1 MMKRPTGA
9 GRGASLRGARSALLW
24 WRPSALLL
32 PLCMCLC
39 LWLLLWPAAHAQ
51 QGAQR
56 PIKVG
61 AVSALSGPH
70 AFPESSQA
78 AKAYIDAVN
87 AAGGIGGRRIEYIS
101 LDEGGSPPSA
111 MAAATRLINDTEV
124 VALAGSSGLL
134 DCAANAPRYEAAR
147 LMSLQGASVSPACFR
162 SSHVV
167 PFNNGPY
174 VGLASAVLFA
184 HRTLRSRK
192 LCALALDLPGMAE
205 GYQQALERLGTA
217 KAMEV
222 PQLQL
227 AGPEQD
233 PAPLLRDVKG
243 QGCDTVIFTG
253 HEAAVLRWSEAAH
266 ALGVGSVTW
275 IYLTPAYTDRV
286 ARALA
291 SRDGAVYVMAEFE
304 PWKSRSLPAQDW
316 RRLMQDARLPLS
328 SLSQGGYVAAQML
341 VRALRQVEGPITRE
355 TVTRALQQMPPTSHP
370 LLGMPFEIGHRRAH
384 NPNRAAL
391 PLKLQQGNWYIA
403 TPAWIEVPELLA
415 P

>member
-1 MMKRPTGA
+1 MTKRPTGA
-9 GRGASLRGARSALLW
+9 GRGASLRGARRALLC
-24 WRPSALLL
+24 WRPSAPLL
-32 PLCMCLC
+32 PLYLCLC
-39 LWLLLWPAAHAQ
+39 LLLWPAAHAQ
-51 QGAQR
+51 QGAPR

-101 LDEGGSPPSA
+101 LDEGGSPASA
-111 MAAATRLINDTEV
+111 KAAATRLIDDAEV

-134 DCAANAPRYEAAR
+134 DCAVNAPRYEAAR

-167 PFNNGPY
+167 PLNNGPY

-184 HRTLRSRK
+184 HNTLRSRK

-205 GYQQALERLGTA
+205 GYQRALERLGNA

-233 PAPLLRDVKG
+233 PTPLLRDVKR

-253 HEAAVLRWSEAAH
+253 HEAAVLRWSDAAH

-286 ARALA
+286 SRALF

-304 PWKSRSLPAQDW
+304 PWKSRSLPVQDW

-341 VRALRQVEGPITRE
+341 VRALRQIEGPITRE

-391 PLKLQQGNWYIA
+391 PLKLQHGHWYIA

>member
-1 MMKRPTGA
+1 MLKQPTGA
-9 GRGASLRGARSALLW
+9 GRGASLRGAGSALLR
-24 WRPSALLL
+24 WRPMALLFS
-32 PLCMCLC
+32 LCVYLC
-39 LWLLLWPAAHAQ
+39 AGLLALPAAHAQ

-87 AAGGIGGRRIEYIS
+87 AAGGIGGRRIDYIS
-101 LDEGGSPPSA
+101 LDEGGSPASA

-134 DCAANAPRYEAAR
+134 DCAVNAPRYEAAR

-167 PFNNGPY
+167 PLNNGPY

-184 HRTLRSRK
+184 HHTLRSQK

-205 GYQQALERLGTA
+205 GFRQALERLGKA
-217 KAMEV
+217 KAIEV

-233 PAPLLRDVKG
+233 PAPVLGALKA

-253 HEAAVLRWSEAAH
+253 HEAAVLRWSEATH
-266 ALGVGSVTW
+266 ALGAGSMTW

-291 SRDGAVYVMAEFE
+291 LREGAVYVMAEFE
-304 PWKSRSLPAQDW
+304 PWKSRSLPVQDW
-316 RRLMQDARLPLS
+316 RRLMQENRLPLS

-355 TVTRALQQMPPTSHP
+355 AVNRALQQMPATSHP
-370 LLGMPFEIGHRRAH
+370 LLGMPFEIGQRRAH
-384 NPNRAAL
+384 NPNRTAL

-403 TPAWIEVPELLA
+403 TPAWIEVPELFA

>member
-1 MMKRPTGA
+1 MTKQPSGA
-9 GRGASLRGARSALLW
+9 CRGASLRGAASAPRRLRCVAAKLL
-24 WRPSALLL
+24 RLSLCLSLL
-32 PLCMCLC
+32 P
-39 LWLLLWPAAHAQ
+39 WAAASHAQ
-51 QGAQR
+51 QGTQR

-61 AVSALSGPH
+61 AISALSGPNT
-70 AFPESSQA
+70 FPESSRA

-101 LDEGGSPPSA
+101 LDEGSSA
-111 MAAATRLINDTEV
+111 ASAAAAATKLISDTDV

-134 DCAANAPRYEAAR
+134 DCAVNAPRYEAAR
-147 LMSLQGASVSPACFR
+147 LMSLQGGAVSPTCFR

-167 PFNNGPY
+167 PLNNGPY

-184 HRTLRSRK
+184 HHTLRSRK
-192 LCALALDLPGMAE
+192 LCAVALDLPGMTE
-205 GYQQALERLGTA
+205 GYRQALERLGTLA
-217 KAMEV
+217 AIPV
-222 PQLQL
+222 PALQL
-227 AGPEQD
+227 AGLEQD
-233 PAPLLRDVKG
+233 PVPVLRAVKE
-243 QGCDTVIFTG
+243 QACDTVIFTG
-253 HEAAVLRWSEAAH
+253 HEAAVLRWSEASR
-266 ALGVGSVTW
+266 ALGGDGMTW

-291 SRDGAVYVMAEFE
+291 PREGAVYVMAEFE
-304 PWKSRSLPAQDW
+304 PWKSRSLPVQDW

-341 VRALRQVEGPITRE
+341 VRALRLVEGPITRE
-355 TVTRALQQMPPTSHP
+355 AVTQALQQMPPANHP
-370 LLGMPFEIGHRRAH
+370 LMGMPFEIGSRRAH

-391 PLKLQQGNWYIA
+391 PLKLQQGHWYIA